1 MYELVQ
7 DVSRLMSDM
16 KNKLTQMEPSERY
29 ATVRHLCPRLLD
41 NICSPLCNDVDGN
54 LGVATRDVR
63 LYNKTVRSHK
73 I

>member
-1 MYELVQ
+1 MYESVQ
-7 DVSRLMSDM
+7 DVSRLMLDI
-16 KNKLTQMEPSERY
+16 KNKLTQIKPSERY
-29 ATVRHLCPRLLD
+29 ATVRHLGPRLLD

-63 LYNKTVRSHK
+63 LYNKTVRSYK